1 MGAGSASNQ
10 IHQVI
15 PQTSTTICTNH
26 IVGFQGL
33 VLNSPIRVCLL
44 QSACDVIVVLLDIDE
59 FRAQF
64 DLASESLEVVSE
76 DTLGSAL
83 TEENRIQLTIAKESD
98 QPPRKVPV
106 SGNQLTYGH
115 SGVGTINGEMSKT
128 EITWLNPD
136 PSSQVL
142 ISGTGMCSLIIS
154 SRTPRVLYNSIERG

>member
-1 MGAGSASNQ
+1 MDAGSASNQ

-15 PQTSTTICTNH
+15 PRTSTTICTNY

-33 VLNSPIRVCLL
+33 VLNSSIRVCLL

-64 DLASESLEVVSE
+64 DLASESFEVVSE

-83 TEENRIQLTIAKESD
+83 SEENRIQLTIARESD
-98 QPPRKVPV
+98 QPPRKVPA

-115 SGVGTINGEMSKT
+115 SGVGTINGEVSKM

-142 ISGTGMCSLIIS
+142 ISGTGICSLIIS

>member
-1 MGAGSASNQ
+1 MDAGSASNQ
-10 IHQVI
+10 IHQIV
-15 PQTSTTICTNH
+15 PRTSTTICTNY
-26 IVGFQGL
+26 IVSFQGL

-44 QSACDVIVVLLDIDE
+44 QSTCDVIVVLLDIDE

-83 TEENRIQLTIAKESD
+83 TKENRIQLTIAKESD

-115 SGVGTINGEMSKT
+115 SGVGTVNGEVSKT
-128 EITWLNPD
+128 EIT
-136 PSSQVL
+136 
-142 ISGTGMCSLIIS
+142 
-154 SRTPRVLYNSIERG
+154 

>member
-1 MGAGSASNQ
+1 M
-10 IHQVI
+10 
-15 PQTSTTICTNH
+15 
-26 IVGFQGL
+26 
-33 VLNSPIRVCLL
+33 
-44 QSACDVIVVLLDIDE
+44 
-59 FRAQF
+59 
-64 DLASESLEVVSE
+64 VSE

-83 TEENRIQLTIAKESD
+83 SEENRIQLTIARESD
-98 QPPRKVPV
+98 QPPRKVPA

-115 SGVGTINGEMSKT
+115 SGVGTINGEVSKM